1 MALEGEAALRWISPR
16 LAALMGDDLKHAH
29 FEGETWVLAPNAHI
43 CHPASAA
50 PTPDDVRFCEE
61 ILIDRATYLD
71 EALRLFRLSYPNA
84 SEGAASDACVILR
97 VPNQVEVLFQ
107 TCELPTYNN
116 GVLVEFE
123 GNRAVAL
130 VIVDDTCE

>member
-1 MALEGEAALRWISPR
+1 LL
-16 LAALMGDDLKHAH
+16 GDDLQYES
-29 FEGETWVLAPNAHI
+29 FEDETWLLGPAAHI

-71 EALRLFRLSYPNA
+71 EALRFFRLSYPDA
-84 SEGAASDACVILR
+84 SEGAASDACVIVR

-107 TCELPTYNN
+107 TCELPIYNN

-123 GNRAVAL
+123 GNRAVAV

>member
-1 MALEGEAALRWISPR
+1 MALEGDAALRWISPR
-16 LAALMGDDLKHAH
+16 LAALMGDDLKHEC

-43 CHPASAA
+43 CHPTSAA

-61 ILIDRATYLD
+61 ILIERATYID
-71 EALRLFRLSYPNA
+71 EALRFFRLSYPNA
-84 SEGAASDACVILR
+84 IEGAVGAPCFILR
-97 VPNQVEVLFQ
+97 VPHKFEILFQ
-107 TCELPTYNN
+107 TCELPIYNN
-116 GVLVEFE
+116 GALVEFD

>member
-1 MALEGEAALRWISPR
+1 MAPREAALAWLSPK
-16 LAALMGDDLKHAH
+16 LAALLGDDLQYES
-29 FEGETWVLAPNAHI
+29 FEDETWLLGPAAHI
-43 CHPASAA
+43 CHPTSAA
-50 PTPDDVRFCEE
+50 PTPDDVGFFVD
-61 ILIDRATYLD
+61 ILQHRTRYLD
-71 EALRLFRLSYPNA
+71 EALRLFRLSYPDA

-123 GNRAVAL
+123 GDRAVA
-130 VIVDDTCE
+130 VIVVDDTCE